1 MRHVRILSG
10 CLVAM
15 FALAGTASGAS
26 AAGLTLK
33 NEGTP
38 LAKGAPLV
46 GAVEIGEC
54 VVATKGTL
62 GSNGKSSDKA
72 SFTLNEDEECS
83 GGSSISGK
91 LTSVKLSS
99 SGVMSFGSTLTL
111 TVPGPCAYAFKKFTA
126 DFEANGGVS
135 FGSGTAAGKLNKTAS
150 AKTCAKSHSYEVS
163 AGLITNLS
171 ELRPFE
177 TVV

>member
-1 MRHVRILSG
+1 VRHVRILSG

-15 FALAGTASGAS
+15 FALAGTAGGAS

-38 LAKGAPLV
+38 LANGAPVV

-62 GSNGKSSDKA
+62 AKNGKSSDKA

-83 GGSSISGK
+83 GGSISGK
-91 LTSVKLSS
+91 LTSAKLSMA
-99 SGVMSFGSTLTL
+99 GVMSFGSTLTL
-111 TVPGPCAYAFKKFTA
+111 TVAGPCAYVFKKFTA

-135 FGSGTAAGKLNKTAS
+135 FGSGTAAGKLNKAVS

-177 TVV
+177 TEV